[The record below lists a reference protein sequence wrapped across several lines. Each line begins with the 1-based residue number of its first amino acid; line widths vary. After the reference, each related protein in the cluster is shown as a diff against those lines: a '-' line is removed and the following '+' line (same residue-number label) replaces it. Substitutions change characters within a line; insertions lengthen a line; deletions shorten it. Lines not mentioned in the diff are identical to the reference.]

1 MKIDGLI
8 ILDLTK
14 EELENDLGIKTHLH
28 LKKMILSLEILKQ
41 YHNQFD
47 IYNSLQYNTTQ
58 NQKANLKSS

>member
-28 LKKMILSLEILKQ
+28 LKKMILSLEILK
-41 YHNQFD
+41 
-47 IYNSLQYNTTQ
+47 
-58 NQKANLKSS
+58 